1 MRSSPLGAVVWLAL
15 AAGVCAGCDCGGDE
29 AFVVAKL
36 TAMDGSGVER
46 DLAASVGQ
54 WKKAQVGASFIVG
67 DGLKTIAPS
76 QASVELTGGGQL
88 RVKPGTTI
96 RFLVDGAGAGE
107 SAIDVQTGEAVLMS
121 GNAELR
127 LRTHVGL
134 AVIAPGA
141 RILFGRNG
149 EAIDYSVEVGEARFR
164 DREGNEVV
172 LRAGESW
179 QVENGMAAL

>member
-1 MRSSPLGAVVWLAL
+1 MFLRRVSAWRSAWDRFPES
-15 AAGVCAGCDCGGDE
+15 AG
-29 AFVVAKL
+29 
-36 TAMDGSGVER
+36 
-46 DLAASVGQ
+46 
-54 WKKAQVGASFIVG
+54 
-67 DGLKTIAPS
+67 
-76 QASVELTGGGQL
+76 
-88 RVKPGTTI
+88 

-172 LRAGESW
+172 LRAGESL
-179 QVENGMAAL
+179 QVEIGMAALKRRGAAGGRRCVRRVDAGRQW